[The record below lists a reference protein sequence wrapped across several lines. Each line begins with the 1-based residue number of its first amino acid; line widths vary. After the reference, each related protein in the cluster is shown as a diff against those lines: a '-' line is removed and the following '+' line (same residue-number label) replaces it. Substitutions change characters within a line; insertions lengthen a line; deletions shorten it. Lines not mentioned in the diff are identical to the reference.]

1 MSRRKTIFTGFLPL
15 LSILLCTGCPAA
27 VTAPETAAG
36 AAERPAATDDGPVAD
51 SIVCGES
58 CTEYTCYF
66 TGDRLGKEALAN
78 IKTLLFNE
86 SAWYTNFEE
95 YPDAESADLAR
106 RQALDSLSSL
116 AWLDSE
122 PWPEVRELFLAWSAQ
137 QLERN
142 YIVYRSRR
150 DPYFLYECS
159 ETDSTIV
166 RCADLLT
173 RQEEGRVERIRQFL
187 KANELEKAARD
198 SMVFDKTYLDYALRH
213 IDEVLARP
221 DSLRQAVDRVF
232 QTLSNHINRKIHARL
247 SKEGT
252 VDFTRYTEDFL
263 ALFDSVKVETWEP

>member
-1 MSRRKTIFTGFLPL
+1 MNLRKPIFTVFLPL
-15 LSILLCTGCPAA
+15 LSGLLCTGCPAA
-27 VTAPETAAG
+27 GTAPEAAAS
-36 AAERPAATDDGPVAD
+36 AADRPATTDDRPVTD

-66 TGDRLGKEALAN
+66 TSDRLDKEALRN
-78 IKTLLFNE
+78 IRTLIFDGF
-86 SAWYTNFEE
+86 AWYTDFQKH
-95 YPDAESADLAR
+95 PDANSADLAR

-116 AWLDSE
+116 AWLRTE
-122 PWPEVRELFLAWSAQ
+122 PWPEVRDLFLAWSEQ

-159 ETDSTIV
+159 ETDPTIE

-173 RQEEGRVERIRQFL
+173 RQEEGRVGRIRQFL

-198 SMVFDKTYLDYALRH
+198 SVAFDKTYLDYTLRH

-221 DSLRQAVDRVF
+221 DSLHQAVDRVF
-232 QTLSNHINRKIHARL
+232 QTISNHINRKIHARL
-247 SKEGT
+247 SEDGT
-252 VDFTRYTEDFL
+252 VDFTRYTDDFL